1 MEDVRASRRIL
12 NLVYQHIDE
21 AQKMQIKHFDEFL
34 EQNKELDKD
43 LQQSIAQFGKALNN
57 NDKDAQ
63 KVKKDDRL
71 SQSS

>member
-1 MEDVRASRRIL
+1 
-12 NLVYQHIDE
+12 
-21 AQKMQIKHFDEFL
+21 MQIKHFDEFL